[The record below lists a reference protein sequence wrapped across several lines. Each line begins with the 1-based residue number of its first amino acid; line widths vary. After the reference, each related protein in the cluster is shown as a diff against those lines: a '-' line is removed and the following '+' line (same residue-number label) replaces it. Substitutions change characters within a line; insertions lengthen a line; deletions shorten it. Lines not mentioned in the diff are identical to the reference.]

1 MKEPESKG
9 LDRRAFL
16 KMAGIAAAGLG
27 LAACAPAASPTATPT
42 KAASAPASSSPAANA
57 AAASP
62 TAGVSDADAAAKLYE
77 AAKKE
82 GQVLAYTS
90 GTQQEWDQFGAAF
103 EKKYPGIKVT
113 GFPGTSEVLR
123 DKVSTEIR
131 ASKPVGD
138 VVARDAFENLA
149 PYLDVGAFDK
159 YVSPEWKNFD
169 AKYVDSNG
177 LWAISSY
184 YVDVIEYNTKAISK
198 DQAPKSYADMLKP
211 EYKGKLGLEASA
223 IPWFSYMMRIMGKDK
238 GMAYMQALGQ
248 QKPRLISGHTSLHK
262 LIVSGEIP
270 IAVYMYNFRPMPDK
284 EAGAP
289 IEWVDPAETTPSAS
303 LITGVIKNAPHPNA
317 ARLLADFM
325 FSEEA
330 AKIIAS
336 QYWIPVRKGFDLGKL
351 AEIAKVDTLIVND
364 PSFYREIAANEKP
377 FREIFGQP

>member
-1 MKEPESKG
+1 MGNSESKG

-27 LAACAPAASPTATPT
+27 LAACAPAATPTAAPT
-42 KAASAPASSSPAANA
+42 KAAAPA
-57 AAASP
+57 AAATP
-62 TAGVSDADAAAKLYE
+62 AVAPAATASSASTDADVIAKLYD

-82 GQVLAYTS
+82 GQVLGYTS
-90 GTQQEWDQFGAAF
+90 GTQQEWDVFGAAF

-113 GFPGTSEVLR
+113 GFPGTSEQLR

-131 ASKPVGD
+131 AGKPVAD

-149 PYLDVGAFDK
+149 PYLEMGAFEK
-159 YVSPEWKNFD
+159 FVAPEWKNFD
-169 AKYVDSNG
+169 AKYIDPNG

-184 YVDVIEYNTKAISK
+184 YVDVIEYNTKALTK
-198 DQAPKSYADMLKP
+198 EQAPKSYADLLKP
-211 EYKGKLGLEASA
+211 DYKGKLGLEASA
-223 IPWFSYMMRIMGKDK
+223 IPWFSYMMRIMGPDK
-238 GMAYMQALGQ
+238 GMAYMKALGE
-248 QKPRLISGHTSLHK
+248 QKPRLVTGHTALHK

-284 EAGAP
+284 ETGAP
-289 IEWVDPAETTPSAS
+289 VEWVDPAETTPSAS
-303 LITGVIKNAPHPNA
+303 LIAGVIKNAPHPNA

-325 FSEEA
+325 FSEDA

-351 AEIAKVDTLIVND
+351 ADIAKVDTLIVND
-364 PSFYREIAANEKP
+364 PNFYKEIAANEKP
-377 FREIFGQP
+377 FRDIFGKA